1 MASSSRRFF
10 GYDPYD
16 YYYTSSP
23 YDYAYPYYT
32 PAPAATDRRRHASPR
47 FFPAAAADEE
57 YRYGEPVET
66 VDVLRPSSS
75 RRSRARPVS
84 VSVPVQFAGSE
95 TKAKAKGCESE
106 MSPPRSVA
114 RIGREAAA
122 VRVQAAARGF
132 LARRMVREVRAVEA
146 EAEGVARKVAAE
158 AEALRRDARGRVAL
172 GEALMRL
179 LLRLD
184 AVHGARE
191 YRRRVTK
198 RVLALQDAV
207 DALEHVPA
215 APPVEEE
222 EEEAR
227 VVADDAAPALDME
240 EAHDA
245 QEDMMTPSP
254 AQDASQLADDA
265 PAAVD
270 AVDMEENEMAPGS
283 PRAEEEH
290 GVEAEP
296 KPEVEIPAP
305 EAGTEMEVD
314 GGQATGGEAETEKA
328 VEQVVGGEMQ
338 EAEEEAEGEW
348 EMVTA
353 ESPLEAAAADDDVEA
368 VESSAAPA
376 ARVDEP
382 AVQDEEK
389 EKEEGVEM
397 KKVMEMVAALCERS
411 AQQCAVIGALAERVD
426 ALERAV
432 RRVEESDRRRRRNKK
447 LKKEAKA
454 NSKSIRSCYSD

>member
-1 MASSSRRFF
+1 
-10 GYDPYD
+10 
-16 YYYTSSP
+16 
-23 YDYAYPYYT
+23 
-32 PAPAATDRRRHASPR
+32 
-47 FFPAAAADEE
+47 
-57 YRYGEPVET
+57 
-66 VDVLRPSSS
+66 
-75 RRSRARPVS
+75 
-84 VSVPVQFAGSE
+84 
-95 TKAKAKGCESE
+95 
-106 MSPPRSVA
+106 
-114 RIGREAAA
+114 
-122 VRVQAAARGF
+122 
-132 LARRMVREVRAVEA
+132 
-146 EAEGVARKVAAE
+146 
-158 AEALRRDARGRVAL
+158 
-172 GEALMRL
+172 
-179 LLRLD
+179 
-184 AVHGARE
+184 
-191 YRRRVTK
+191 
-198 RVLALQDAV
+198 
-207 DALEHVPA
+207 
-215 APPVEEE
+215 
-222 EEEAR
+222 
-227 VVADDAAPALDME
+227 ME

-296 KPEVEIPAP
+296 KPEVEIPVP

-454 NSKSIRSCYSD
+454 NS